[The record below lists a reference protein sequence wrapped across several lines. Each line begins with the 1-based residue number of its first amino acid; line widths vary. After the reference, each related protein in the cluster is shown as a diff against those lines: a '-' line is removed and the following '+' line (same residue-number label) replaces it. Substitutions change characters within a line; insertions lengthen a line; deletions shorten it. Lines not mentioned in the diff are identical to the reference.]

1 LLLSSECL
9 NQILKSKVV
18 VLRFGLLLLLGKRLS
33 GLGGGSLGITR
44 LVHTYFALRMLVDA
58 NADLVTIE
66 VVNRVEMTEE
76 RITNQEEILVLAR
89 KSALVD
95 DKEALFI
102 VRFIEVLLRVD
113 LEDVVAHLEADGL
126 DFGCHLLARLSDM
139 AESLVGLAVELGERS
154 GPLNTDLLEHIWRN
168 GQLATAS
175 VDNGGVR
182 SVLTRLLHGS

>member
-1 LLLSSECL
+1 
-9 NQILKSKVV
+9 
-18 VLRFGLLLLLGKRLS
+18 
-33 GLGGGSLGITR
+33 
-44 LVHTYFALRMLVDA
+44 MLVDA

-76 RITNQEEILVLAR
+76 RITNQEEVLVLAR
-89 KSALVD
+89 ESALVD

-102 VRFIEVLLRVD
+102 VRFVEILLRVD

-154 GPLNTDLLEHIWRN
+154 GPLDTDLLEHIWRN
-168 GQLATAS
+168 GQLAAAS